1 MNQPDQ
7 KVHRKVPWETT
18 KWGILLTVSSDCIV
32 DLRNV
37 RCYVRHSSIV
47 KPIDPYSRVPF
58 NYVSFQVMKC
68 SSHMLKRTKLMRKAL
83 FQLVHSHSLPRLMRQ

>member
-1 MNQPDQ
+1 
-7 KVHRKVPWETT
+7 
-18 KWGILLTVSSDCIV
+18 VSSDCIV

-58 NYVSFQVMKC
+58 NYFSLQVIKF
-68 SSHMLKRTKLMRKAL
+68 SSHMLKK
-83 FQLVHSHSLPRLMRQ
+83 HSLWLWISRIGAIWEKKSTANKEECNCAYQN